1 MILQSIKMAWE
12 AVCSNK
18 MRSFLTMLGII
29 IGVTALVVLVSL
41 VDGATGSITSEV
53 QALGNDMLTVSIADD
68 KGAPLRPSVS
78 TFYGTLGFVFSGKK
92 ITNCYKSQSW
102 KGSTLE
108 LFIGG

>member
-1 MILQSIKMAWE
+1 MGWIMSYSLDKLVKSLENRIQEIDSGYIKLGFESGKLVAAEQYKALEQRAKNLFGENTDLFSVVEELKE
-12 AVCSNK
+12 A
-18 MRSFLTMLGII
+18 
-29 IGVTALVVLVSL
+29 
-41 VDGATGSITSEV
+41 
-53 QALGNDMLTVSIADD
+53 
-68 KGAPLRPSVS
+68 SVS